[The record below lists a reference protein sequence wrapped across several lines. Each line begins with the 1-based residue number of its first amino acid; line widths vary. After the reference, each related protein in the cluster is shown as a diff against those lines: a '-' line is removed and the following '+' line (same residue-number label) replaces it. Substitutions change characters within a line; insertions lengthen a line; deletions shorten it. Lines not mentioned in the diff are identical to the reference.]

1 MHFRHRRPPVAPV
14 TPFERLGAFVY
25 RRRWWVI
32 AAWAA
37 VLLAAV
43 PFAPRAGDPLQAGGF
58 TLDDLESARTRAVL
72 ARELGE
78 TPSALAVVY
87 HSDELAAGSQAFE
100 AAAASAIAN
109 VPSARHV
116 AGVVSHVLAPR
127 QVSADGHTAYDIV
140 QLDLSPDDSPESL
153 PFVRAALGPAPGLEV
168 SLAGGPAFSGVTV
181 LLGLA
186 GLVLFEFMVLRSVG
200 IAGAIVVALAISSA
214 LTLLPALLSVL
225 GPRLD
230 AFAVRRVRPGT
241 GTAGRWARLAHW
253 VMDRPVAVLVPT
265 LAILLLLGVPFL
277 HVRFNAP
284 DATILPAG
292 VPSRASYDLLASTF
306 GEGEFAPLELAIRT
320 TGPAT
325 SPANLERLYD
335 YSRRLAADP
344 RVTRVES
351 LVDVDPRVTLAQYQL
366 IYANAGGPRDR
377 YAAIRLEATTR
388 GDLTAFTL
396 FTPYGPNRDE
406 ARDLIRDLRA
416 SSGLL
421 APPPGM
427 TVGVTGGA
435 ADVVDVVSRIGAD
448 FPRTGLFLLVTPYL

>member
-1 MHFRHRRPPVAPV
+1 
-14 TPFERLGAFVY
+14 
-25 RRRWWVI
+25 
-32 AAWAA
+32 
-37 VLLAAV
+37 
-43 PFAPRAGDPLQAGGF
+43 
-58 TLDDLESARTRAVL
+58 
-72 ARELGE
+72 
-78 TPSALAVVY
+78 
-87 HSDELAAGSQAFE
+87 
-100 AAAASAIAN
+100 
-109 VPSARHV
+109 
-116 AGVVSHVLAPR
+116 
-127 QVSADGHTAYDIV
+127 
-140 QLDLSPDDSPESL
+140 
-153 PFVRAALGPAPGLEV
+153 
-168 SLAGGPAFSGVTV
+168 
-181 LLGLA
+181 
-186 GLVLFEFMVLRSVG
+186 
-200 IAGAIVVALAISSA
+200 
-214 LTLLPALLSVL
+214 
-225 GPRLD
+225 
-230 AFAVRRVRPGT
+230 
-241 GTAGRWARLAHW
+241 
-253 VMDRPVAVLVPT
+253 MDRPVAVLVPT

-335 YSRRLAADP
+335 YSRRLAADL

-448 FPRTGLFLLVTPYL
+448 FPRTGLFILVTTYLVLFLLLRSVVLPLKALVMNSLSILASFGALVWLFQDGNLSSLLGRWNWWLPRRLESVLESGARNAGDPTARVVGHE